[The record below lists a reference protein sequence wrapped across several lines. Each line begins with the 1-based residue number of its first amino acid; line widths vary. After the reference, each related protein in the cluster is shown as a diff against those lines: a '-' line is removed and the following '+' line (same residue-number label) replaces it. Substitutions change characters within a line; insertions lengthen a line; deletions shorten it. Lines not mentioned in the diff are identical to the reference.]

1 MYKNKLEYKDLNK
14 DEKIKKNMTQKLKEI
29 KEVDE
34 VNLIVEVPKIFG
46 GKKSEIET
54 AIYLKNIKERDTQLS
69 KDEEENL
76 KQQD

>member
-34 VNLIVEVPKIFG
+34 VNLIVDVPKIFG
-46 GKKSEIET
+46 GKKSEIE
-54 AIYLKNIKERDTQLS
+54 AGIYLKNIKERDTQLS

-76 KQQD
+76 K